1 MPPAHEW
8 GWSRDACRQRTSWGR
23 ARLRVGPGRDRPC
36 SGLPVKQRQKIPLVN
51 TGANVGLWWKVQW
64 YKVDF
69 GKVGDTCNKSFSEE
83 YLCKKAM
90 RKEHSAVLV
99 AVKGFLLCV
108 TVVAGLET
116 KCSLGWGSL
125 LLSSSLLTLD
135 LNYSIRS
142 DFNSAL
148 IWQPSFCVYTA
159 NPV

>member
-1 MPPAHEW
+1 MGVEQRCLQTAHKLRQGKAE
-8 GWSRDACRQRTSWGR
+8 GRSRQRPPLLWAASETK
-23 ARLRVGPGRDRPC
+23 A
-36 SGLPVKQRQKIPLVN
+36 KIPLVN

-83 YLCKKAM
+83 HLCKKAM

>member
-1 MPPAHEW
+1 MGVEQRCLQTAHKLRQGKAE
-8 GWSRDACRQRTSWGR
+8 GRSRQRPPLLWAASETK
-23 ARLRVGPGRDRPC
+23 A
-36 SGLPVKQRQKIPLVN
+36 KIPLVN

-99 AVKGFLLCV
+99 AVKGFLLCA